1 MCGIA
6 GVFHPQGQAVEIER
20 LHQMGQLLAHRG
32 PDAQGV
38 YCEGGLGLVH
48 RRLSIIDL
56 DPRSEQPMR
65 VEHCLL
71 IYNGEIYNYLELR
84 AHLETLGHS
93 FRTESDSEVLIRAY
107 LQWGR
112 DCLRHFNGM
121 WAFALW
127 DEHKQGLWCAR
138 DRFGVKPFYYV
149 EKDGE
154 FRFASE
160 PKALLGDD
168 AALRQVN
175 PRALGR
181 FLVEGICDDENETFF
196 GPMKPLQAAHHLWV
210 SRHSGLLVQR
220 YWQLVPSLSLEAGLE
235 LASVRLHNTPA
246 VPSLKFEE
254 ASLPPHPD
262 PRFYTAVEALRA
274 LLQDSVRLRLR
285 SDVPVGTCLSGGM
298 DSSSIVSIASA
309 LNSNPIRTFSSEYA
323 ESDCSESE
331 YIQAVIDGCKTQA
344 IRIVPQPQELIS
356 AMAKICWAQ
365 DEPTGSATLFTQWKV
380 MQAAHGQVTV
390 LLDGQG
396 GDELFA
402 GYLPY
407 LEDFIWDLAFAG
419 QEQAELTTSEQLAGR
434 SFAQVVKKARW
445 QARLPAFLRKREKL
459 RPDPYTP
466 PVTLNE
472 EMRTA
477 LQSVDRSRDARQAGW
492 PDRLS
497 RRLAHDVTHLSIPQ
511 LLRYEDRNSMAF
523 SIEARTPF
531 LDYRL
536 VEFAFAL
543 PNRFKIHQGW
553 TKRVLRSA
561 VAGLAP
567 PQIVLRRD
575 KKGYPTPAAGWYRG
589 PLKEWVADLL
599 HSRAAGDWFAQDRL
613 DRLFREHQEGQDHS
627 WELFRVLSVLEWKRL
642 FLSGEGFA
650 APPSSLPLAGRA
662 DAVPAVEHTDP
673 AA

>member
-6 GVFHPQGQAVEIER
+6 GVFHTQGQAIER
-20 LHQMGQLLAHRG
+20 ERLERMGGLLAHRG
-32 PDAQGV
+32 PDAQGI
-38 YCEGGLGLVH
+38 YQEGGLGLVH

-56 DPRSEQPMR
+56 DARSEQPMR

-71 IYNGEIYNYLELR
+71 IYNGEIYNYLEIR
-84 AHLETLGHS
+84 AVLEGLGHQ
-93 FRTESDSEVLIRAY
+93 FRTESDSEVLVRAY

-127 DEHKQGLWCAR
+127 DEQKQVLWCAR
-138 DRFGVKPFYYV
+138 DRFGVKPFYYAEV
-149 EKDGE
+149 GAE

-168 AALRQVN
+168 AGLRRLN

-181 FLVEGICDDENETFF
+181 FLVESICDDEEETFF
-196 GPMKPLQAAHHLWV
+196 AGVKPLAPAHHLWIA
-210 SRHSGLLVQR
+210 RNSGLSTQR
-220 YWQLVPSLSLEAGLE
+220 YWALAPGHNFEAALE
-235 LASVRLHNTPA
+235 LASVRLQGAPA
-246 VPSLKFEE
+246 VPALTFAEPK
-254 ASLPPHPD
+254 LPPHSD
-262 PRFYTAVEALRA
+262 VSFYTAAEALRA

-309 LNSNPIRTFSSEYA
+309 LSSQPIRTFSSEYTEA
-323 ESDCSESE
+323 DCSESD
-331 YIQAVIDGCKTQA
+331 YIRTVVEGCKTRA
-344 IRIVPQPQELIS
+344 TRVIPQPEELVS

-365 DEPTGSATLFTQWKV
+365 DEPSGSATLFTQWKV
-380 MQAAHGQVTV
+380 MQSAHNQVKV

-396 GDELFA
+396 GDEVFA

-407 LEDFIWDLAFAG
+407 LEDYVWDLAFQH
-419 QEQAELTTSEQLAGR
+419 QERSELAACEELAGR
-434 SFAQVVKKARW
+434 SFAKVASKARW
-445 QARLPAFLRKREKL
+445 QSRLPAFLRKPEKL
-459 RPDPYTP
+459 RPDPWKP
-466 PVTLNE
+466 P
-472 EMRTA
+472 A
-477 LQSVDRSRDARQAGW
+477 YLQESLRRQMAAVERSRTPARAW

-497 RRLAHDVTHLSIPQ
+497 RRLAQDLTHLSIPQ

-543 PNRFKIHQGW
+543 PSQYKIHQGW
-553 TKRVLRSA
+553 TKRVLRTA

-567 PQIVLRRD
+567 PEIILRRD
-575 KKGYPTPAAGWYRG
+575 KKGYPTPAVHWYRG
-589 PLKEWVADLL
+589 PLKQWVGDLL
-599 HSRAAGDWFAQDRL
+599 HSAAAREWFQAERL
-613 DRLFREHQEGQDHS
+613 DRLFAEHQQGADHS
-627 WELFRVLSVLEWKRL
+627 WEIWRVLSVLEWQRL
-642 FLSGEGFA
+642 FLKGEGFA
-650 APPSSLPLAGRA
+650 DPPRSSGSIGEPA
-662 DAVPAVEHTDP
+662 AVPPTA
-673 AA
+673 